1 MMVRN
6 SLVFLLLSIISF
18 SAYSLERKVFCVWDP
33 VGRNGPVMSFYS
45 DVIPKAQA
53 WGLSIRF
60 VAYTDERIAAADFKA
75 GRCEAVLLTSI
86 LARQFVK
93 FGGTMDAI
101 GAINSQ
107 KGLETALNSLARP
120 KAGKLMTE
128 GKYEAIATFPVGS
141 MYAFVN
147 DRSIDTIDKFAGKR
161 ISILNDDPQM
171 KKFATLA
178 SASQVSVTLDSF
190 AGLFNSG
197 KVDIVVMPALA
208 YNTFELYH
216 GLGDNGGIIDKRLYY
231 GMLQT
236 IAKRDQFPE
245 DFGHTMRNYVKTRL
259 KAINKLVK
267 DAEEEIPE
275 KYWIKTSQFVK
286 DDIDHF
292 SKRVRIALMDD
303 GVNHPK
309 ALHLFWKI
317 RCRLDRSRGEC
328 KESPINIE
336 KRDQQTVAKTAPIK
350 KPKESTRAVQEKLAK
365 EKLKK
370 QKMLQQ
376 EKLAQQ
382 KREQMARK
390 KLEEQALAKKKLAE
404 QTKALEQAKLER
416 AKIEAALER
425 ERNEREKLEKELLA
439 LGNKNK
445 EKQAV
450 IETAT
455 KEKAIEAAEAETAK
469 VEPVIE
475 TQVVDEQNSL
485 ETEEEEE
492 EEEEKSWWQIF

>member
-1 MMVRN
+1 MMARN
-6 SLVFLLLSIISF
+6 FFVFVLLSVLSV
-18 SAYSLERKVFCVWDP
+18 SAFALERKVFCVWDP

-101 GAINSQ
+101 GAIYSQ
-107 KGLETALNSLARP
+107 KGLETALSTLAKP

-128 GKYEAIATFPVGS
+128 GKYEVIATFPVGS

-147 DRSIDTIDKFAGKR
+147 DRTINTIEKFKGKS
-161 ISILNDDPQM
+161 ISILNGDPQM
-171 KKFATLA
+171 KKFANLA
-178 SASQVSVTLDSF
+178 GASQVGVTLDSF
-190 AGLFNSG
+190 AGRFNSG
-197 KVDIVVMPALA
+197 EVDIVVMPALA

-216 GLGDNGGIIDKRLYY
+216 GLGGKGGIIDKRLYY

-245 DFGHTMRNYVKTRL
+245 GFGHTMRNYVKTRM

-267 DAEEEIPE
+267 DAEAEIPSR
-275 KYWIKTSQFVK
+275 YWIKTDQFVK

-292 SKRVRIALMDD
+292 SKRVRIALMED

-336 KRDQQTVAKTAPIK
+336 KRDKSSATKAVATK
-350 KPKESTRAVQEKLAK
+350 KPKKSVKDKQKKLAQK
-365 EKLKK
+365 KLEK
-370 QKMLQQ
+370 QKLAQKKREKQ
-376 EKLAQQ
+376 KLEQKKLAQQ
-382 KREQMARK
+382 ELERK
-390 KLEEQALAKKKLAE
+390 KREEQALANKKFAE
-404 QTKALEQAKLER
+404 QEL
-416 AKIEAALER
+416 ALER
-425 ERNEREKLEKELLA
+425 EKLERVKIEEELEYERKERAKLEKELLA

-445 EKQAV
+445 EQ
-450 IETAT
+450 
-455 KEKAIEAAEAETAK
+455 K
-469 VEPVIE
+469 VSE
-475 TQVVDEQNSL
+475 EQNLDVQST
-485 ETEEEEE
+485 EKESQEEPEEES
-492 EEEEKSWWQIF
+492 EEEKSWWQIF